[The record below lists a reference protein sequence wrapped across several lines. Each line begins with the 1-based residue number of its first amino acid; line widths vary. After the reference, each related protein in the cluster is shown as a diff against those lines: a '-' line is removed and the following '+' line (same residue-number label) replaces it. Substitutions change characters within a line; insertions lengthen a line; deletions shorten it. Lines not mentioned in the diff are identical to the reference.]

1 MGSSTRFHA
10 PRTFRH
16 SLFLDVIGLEDVFN
30 HCRGRGAVFWL
41 AGDDIAGREDE
52 GGWVLI
58 TKQGNA
64 LRIEL
69 SSQQKVMRSSAT
81 AVNLII
87 FNKESNAGKKSD

>member
-1 MGSSTRFHA
+1 M
-10 PRTFRH
+10 
-16 SLFLDVIGLEDVFN
+16 
-30 HCRGRGAVFWL
+30 FWL

-58 TKQGNA
+58 TKQENA
-64 LRIEL
+64 LRIEF
-69 SSQQKVMRSSAT
+69 SSQQNVMRSPAP